1 MSSLSCLTKAASLI
15 SASVAPRVNS
25 SWCSEAGREGAFS
38 WEVGGGGSGDAL
50 ASPMRSSVTA
60 TWAFVGMPLSREL
73 VLNCQ
78 YLKRLW

>member
-1 MSSLSCLTKAASLI
+1 
-15 SASVAPRVNS
+15 
-25 SWCSEAGREGAFS
+25 
-38 WEVGGGGSGDAL
+38 L